1 MDASHGCG
9 PGESKQ
15 ALNPGSEV
23 RRGWEKVEGRRR
35 RGGAQVRP
43 APGMKRR
50 GVKYGRAE
58 KKKLM
63 TITGKN
69 PDFLPGGRLGAVCF
83 AKR

>member
-1 MDASHGCG
+1 M
-9 PGESKQ
+9 
-15 ALNPGSEV
+15 
-23 RRGWEKVEGRRR
+23 EGRRR

-50 GVKYGRAE
+50 GVKYGLAE

-83 AKR
+83 AER